1 MRPYTRGL
9 VAWPTYDHGLG
20 KRIGFMGWAGH
31 HTFVVTDGDPPQRIS
46 MGPLVPGQFKGGVER
61 SLTLVAVRPT
71 GLDANL
77 AKPVLP
83 PCSSRDCAN
92 AAAMIVEGALLC
104 DEHARAAHEK
114 IRGQR

>member
-83 PCSSRDCAN
+83 PCSWRDCAN